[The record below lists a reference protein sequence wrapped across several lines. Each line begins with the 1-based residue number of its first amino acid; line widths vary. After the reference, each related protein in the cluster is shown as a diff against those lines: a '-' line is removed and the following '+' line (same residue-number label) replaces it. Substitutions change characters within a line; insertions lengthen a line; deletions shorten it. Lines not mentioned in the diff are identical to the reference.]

1 MTSLLRLEELLRLWE
16 EDADETNCDRETG
29 ADPEHRL
36 PGVGCATDT
45 QVGTRGKDVTE
56 RVTLLQDTTHETTS
70 VDTADVS
77 ICKLIRE
84 LRSTY
89 GQFSRA
95 MEMAF
100 P

>member
-1 MTSLLRLEELLRLWE
+1 
-16 EDADETNCDRETG
+16 
-29 ADPEHRL
+29 
-36 PGVGCATDT
+36 
-45 QVGTRGKDVTE
+45 
-56 RVTLLQDTTHETTS
+56 LLQDTTHETTS